1 MINECQYGDGSLIPK
16 VYLDSALEIIKLVL
30 LPYGNDRPDADYI
43 TETPEHWF
51 LGRKAM
57 FSCWM

>member
-30 LPYGNDRPDADYI
+30 LSYENDKLDADYI
-43 TETPEHWF
+43 TETPERWF
-51 LGRKAM
+51 LGRKGM